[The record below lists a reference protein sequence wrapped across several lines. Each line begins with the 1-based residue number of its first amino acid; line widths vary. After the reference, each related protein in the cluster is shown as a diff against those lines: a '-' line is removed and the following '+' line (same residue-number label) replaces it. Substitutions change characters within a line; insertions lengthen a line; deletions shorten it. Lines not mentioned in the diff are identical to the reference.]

1 VIDIKKHLFDF
12 CVDFVNRRSD
22 NINEI
27 IASNKNGLASETKS
41 SAGDK
46 HETGR
51 AMLQL
56 EIEKASQQLVGLNEM
71 KLVLNRI
78 NISESSKIVNLGSL
92 VITTQGNYFLSI
104 SAGEITYSGKIY
116 YAVSVGSP
124 IGKLL
129 LGKPVGS
136 NVYLTGKSFTILEI
150 Y

>member
-1 VIDIKKHLFDF
+1 VIDIKKHLFDI
-12 CVDFVNRRSD
+12 CVDFVDRRSE
-22 NINEI
+22 NINQI
-27 IASNKNGLASETKS
+27 IASNKNSLASETKS

-56 EIEKASQQLVGLNEM
+56 EMEKASQQLAGLNEM
-71 KLVLNRI
+71 KWVLNRI
-78 NISESSKIVNLGSL
+78 NISESSKFVNLGS
-92 VITTQGNYFLSI
+92 VVVTTQGNYFLSI
-104 SAGEITYSGKIY
+104 SAGKITYLDKIY

-129 LGKPVGS
+129 LGRPVGS

>member
-1 VIDIKKHLFDF
+1 
-12 CVDFVNRRSD
+12 
-22 NINEI
+22 
-27 IASNKNGLASETKS
+27 
-41 SAGDK
+41 
-46 HETGR
+46 
-51 AMLQL
+51 
-56 EIEKASQQLVGLNEM
+56 
-71 KLVLNRI
+71 LVLNRI